1 MLDALK
7 PLLDSGMLNEDTR
20 NAITEAWEAKLTEAR
35 EQIRAEIREEF
46 AGRYEHDKGVMVEAL
61 DRMVTEALE
70 TEIAEFQADK
80 KAIAEQ
86 RVRVIGEMNS
96 KSKLFDQFLTQK
108 LAEEIS
114 EFRKDRKHMQEA
126 TKKLENFV
134 FKALAEEIAE
144 FAQDKRAVVET
155 RVRLVAEAKT
165 QLNALKQKF
174 VARSGK
180 AVEEAVTK
188 QLKSELSQLK
198 EDIGAAKQNSFGRKI
213 FEAFASEFSA
223 TQLNESAEMR
233 KLYDIIKQK
242 DAKLA
247 QAQQT
252 VQESQ
257 TVLESQKRQI
267 RVLNERRERERVMNE
282 LLSPLNK
289 EKRTVMSN
297 LLESV
302 KTENLRIAFEKYLPA
317 VLNDDRSV
325 IAQKAVIT
333 ESKSEV
339 TGNKTAKNVEEK
351 SNIIDI
357 KRLAG
362 L

>member
-1 MLDALK
+1 
-7 PLLDSGMLNEDTR
+7 
-20 NAITEAWEAKLTEAR
+20 
-35 EQIRAEIREEF
+35 
-46 AGRYEHDKGVMVEAL
+46 
-61 DRMVTEALE
+61 
-70 TEIAEFQADK
+70 
-80 KAIAEQ
+80 
-86 RVRVIGEMNS
+86 MNS